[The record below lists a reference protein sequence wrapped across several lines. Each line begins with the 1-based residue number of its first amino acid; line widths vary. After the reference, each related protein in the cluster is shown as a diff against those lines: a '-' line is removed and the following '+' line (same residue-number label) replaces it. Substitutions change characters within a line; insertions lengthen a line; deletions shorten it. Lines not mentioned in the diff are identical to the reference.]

1 MLIVVLCQR
10 RKIYFEIN
18 VSHGLV
24 NFSFYLP
31 SLKYS
36 LSNMGTNM
44 VMLGS
49 MLLTHCFV
57 HLIVLSFDWKWS
69 FIKLTFLHRLKP
81 RAPKFQSSLD
91 QDQNLHP
98 DNLTSF
104 FLLSYLLLASHIW
117 AKYLYVVIILTVN
130 WQEFHR

>member
-1 MLIVVLCQR
+1 MLIVVLCQS

-18 VSHGLV
+18 LSHGLV

-31 SLKYS
+31 SLKYC

-57 HLIVLSFDWKWS
+57 NLIVLSFDWKWS
-69 FIKLTFLHRLKP
+69 FIKLTFLHRFKP
-81 RAPKFQSSLD
+81 REPKFQSSLD

-104 FLLSYLLLASHIW
+104 FLLSYLLLASHIR